1 MDTIQPAT
9 SPMHNFPPGKI
20 QPHHHDRLAMVYIRQ
35 STLQQVERHSEST
48 KLQYALVEKASDM
61 GWPKE
66 QVVVVDDDLGISG
79 ANAEGRP
86 GFQRL
91 VAEVSLDHVGIIL
104 GIEMSRLARSC
115 RDWHQLLEV
124 CSLFRTLIADTEG
137 VYDPG
142 NYNDR
147 LLLGLKGT
155 LSEAELH
162 VIKQRML
169 AGKKA
174 KARRGELGLQLAMGY
189 VKHPSGEIIKDPDEQ
204 AQSTIG
210 LIFTLFERYR
220 TINGVLKHL
229 VKNSIQMPHRIRG
242 GIRKGELEWR
252 RPNRVTL
259 SNLLHNPIYAGAYA
273 YGRRPTDPRKK
284 KPGRPSTGRVSV
296 KPEEWEVLIQDKLPG
311 YISWQDFERNQRQ
324 LKMNSSQGI
333 GTPKHG
339 PSLLSGLVICGRC
352 GLRMATYYSSQGHK
366 LRYSC
371 SRMAVDYG
379 EESCQSF
386 LGTPLDQL
394 IQEKILVAMQPSAL
408 ELSLQ
413 TAANI
418 EQEREQQ
425 QRHWQQRLERARYES
440 ERAYRQ
446 YNSVEPEN
454 RLVVRTLERKWE
466 ETLSSET
473 KLNQDYEKYLKER
486 PEILTESERLTIQ
499 SLASDIPHLWKSK
512 STTGEQRQQIVRLL
526 IERVIVTVQG
536 ETEKVHVCIHW
547 KGGCRSEA
555 IFNRPVA
562 RLEQLSYY
570 KKLIERVEGLHTKG
584 NSLTAIA
591 DILNEE
597 KWQSA
602 KQRSS
607 FTAQMVRT
615 LLLKKGLV
623 SKKKTRA
630 SNPLRKK
637 NELTF
642 SELSKKTE
650 IPEPTLYKWMRD
662 GKLTARKD
670 TTVSHNGVWLIK
682 ADKKEIKR
690 LLEYRDR
697 PQQWIYRSRVKK
709 VEYQH

>member
-1 MDTIQPAT
+1 MDTIKPAT
-9 SPMHNFPPGKI
+9 SPILNSQPGKI

-35 STLQQVERHSEST
+35 STLQQVDRHNEST

-66 QVVVVDDDLGISG
+66 QVVVIDDDLGISG

-174 KARRGELGLQLAMGY
+174 KARRGELGMQLAMGY
-189 VKHPSGEIIKDPDEQ
+189 ITHASGEIIKDADEQ
-204 AQSTIG
+204 AQSTIS

-259 SNLLHNPIYAGAYA
+259 GNMLHNPIYAGAYV

-296 KPEEWEVLIQDKLPG
+296 TPEEWEVLIHDKLPA
-311 YISWQDFERNQRQ
+311 YISWQDYERNQRQ

-371 SRMAVDYG
+371 NRMAVDYG
-379 EESCQSF
+379 EKSCQSF

-394 IQEKILVAMQPSAL
+394 IQEKIMAAMQPSAL
-408 ELSLQ
+408 EISLQ
-413 TAANI
+413 AAANI
-418 EQEREQQ
+418 QQERDQQ

-446 YNSVEPEN
+446 YNTVEPEN
-454 RLVVRTLERKWE
+454 RLVARTLEKKWE
-466 ETLSSET
+466 EALSAET
-473 KLNQDYEKYLKER
+473 KLNQDYEKHLKER
-486 PEILTESERLTIQ
+486 PEILTESERLAIK
-499 SLASDIPHLWKSK
+499 SLASDIPHLWQAE

-536 ETEKVHVCIHW
+536 NTEKVHVCIHW
-547 KGGCRSEA
+547 KGGTRSESN
-555 IFNRPVA
+555 FNRPVA
-562 RLEQLSYY
+562 KLEQLSYY
-570 KKLIERVEGLHTKG
+570 KKLTERVADLQKKG
-584 NSLTAIA
+584 NSLKAIA

-602 KQRSS
+602 KQRSL
-607 FTAQMVRT
+607 FNAQMVRT
-615 LLLKKGLV
+615 ILLKKGLV
-623 SKKKTRA
+623 SKKKKR
-630 SNPLRKK
+630 SNNALRKE

-670 TTVSHNGVWLIK
+670 TTVSHNGIWLIT

-690 LLEYRDR
+690 LLDYRNR
-697 PQQWIYRSRVKK
+697 PKQWVYRSRVKK
-709 VEYQH
+709 VD

>member
-1 MDTIQPAT
+1 MDTIQTT
-9 SPMHNFPPGKI
+9 SPSMPISHPGKI
-20 QPHHHDRLAMVYIRQ
+20 EPHHLDRNAIVYIRQ

-48 KLQYALVEKASDM
+48 RLQYALVGKACDM

-66 QVVVVDDDLGISG
+66 QVILIDDDLGTSG
-79 ANAEGRP
+79 SNVEGRP

-124 CSLFRTLIADTEG
+124 CSLFRTLIADTDG
-137 VYDPG
+137 VYDPC

-174 KARRGELGLQLAMGY
+174 KARRGELGMQLAMGY

-204 AQSTIG
+204 AQSTTA

-220 TINGVLKHL
+220 TINGVLKYL
-229 VKNSIQMPHRIRG
+229 VKHNMQLPHRIRG
-242 GIRKGELEWR
+242 GLLKGELEWR

-259 SNLLHNPIYAGAYA
+259 GNMLHNPIYAGAYV

-296 KPEEWEVLIQDKLPG
+296 KQEEWEVLIKDKLPA
-311 YISWQDFERNQRQ
+311 YIYWEEYERNQRQ
-324 LKMNSSQGI
+324 LQMNSSQGI

-352 GLRMATYYSSQGHK
+352 GLRMATCYSSQGKK

-371 SRMAVDYG
+371 NRMAVDYG
-379 EESCQSF
+379 EQSCQSL
-386 LGTPLDQL
+386 LGSPLDQL
-394 IQEKILVAMQPSAL
+394 IQEKIMAAMQPSAL

-413 TAANI
+413 AAANI
-418 EQEREQQ
+418 QQERHRQ
-425 QRHWQQRLERARYES
+425 QRHWQQQLERAHYAS

-446 YNSVEPEN
+446 YNAVEPEN
-454 RLVVRTLERKWE
+454 RLVARTLEIKWE
-466 ETLSSET
+466 EALSSET
-473 KLNQDYEKYLKER
+473 KLTQDYEKHLKEQ
-486 PEILTESERLTIQ
+486 PAILTKSEQLAIQ
-499 SLASDIPHLWKSK
+499 SLASDIPHLWEAE

-526 IERVIVTVQG
+526 IERVVVTIQG
-536 ETEKVHVCIHW
+536 NTEKVHVSIHW
-547 KGGCRSEA
+547 KGGCQSEA
-555 IFNRPVA
+555 NFNRPVGK
-562 RLEQLSYY
+562 LEQLSYY
-570 KKLIERVEGLHTKG
+570 KELIERVAGLYGEGK
-584 NSLTAIA
+584 SLAVIA
-591 DILNEE
+591 NILNEE
-597 KWQSA
+597 EWKSP
-602 KQRSS
+602 KQRCLFS
-607 FTAQMVRT
+607 AGMVRT
-615 LLLKKGLV
+615 ILLRKGLV
-623 SKKKTRA
+623 SKKKKR
-630 SNPLRKK
+630 SNSALRKP

-642 SELSKKTE
+642 RELSERTR
-650 IPEPTLYKWMRD
+650 IPEPTLYKWMRT

-670 TTVSHNGVWLIK
+670 TTVSHNGIWLIK
-682 ADKKEIKR
+682 ADENEIKR

-697 PQQWIYRSRVKK
+697 PKQWIYSSRVKK
-709 VEYQH
+709 VD

>member
-1 MDTIQPAT
+1 MDTIQSIT
-9 SPMHNFPPGKI
+9 YSTLNSHPGKI
-20 QPHHHDRLAMVYIRQ
+20 QSHHHNRLAMVYIRQ

-48 KLQYALVEKASDM
+48 KLQYALVEKACDM
-61 GWPKE
+61 GWPRE

-91 VAEVSLDHVGIIL
+91 VAEVSLDHVGIIF

-124 CSLFRTLIADTEG
+124 CSLFCTLIADTEG
-137 VYDPG
+137 VYDPC
-142 NYNDR
+142 NHNDR

-174 KARRGELGLQLAMGY
+174 KARRGELGMQLAMGY

-204 AQSTIG
+204 AQSTID

-229 VKNSIQMPHRIRG
+229 VKNNIQMPHRIRG
-242 GIRKGELEWR
+242 GMQKGELEWR

-259 SNLLHNPIYAGAYA
+259 SNLLHNPIYAGAYV

-296 KPEEWEVLIQDKLPG
+296 KPEEWEVLIHNKFPG
-311 YISWQDFERNQRQ
+311 YIPWQVYERNQRQ

-352 GLRMATYYSSQGHK
+352 GLRMATCYSSQGHK

-371 SRMAVDYG
+371 NRMAVDYG
-379 EESCQSF
+379 DKSCQSL
-386 LGTPLDQL
+386 LGAPLDQL
-394 IQEKILVAMQPSAL
+394 IQKEIMAAIQPSAL

-413 TAANI
+413 AAANI

-425 QRHWQQRLERARYES
+425 QRHWQQRLERAHYES
-440 ERAYRQ
+440 ERGYRQ
-446 YNSVEPEN
+446 YNAVEPEN
-454 RLVVRTLERKWE
+454 RLVARTLERKWE
-466 ETLSSET
+466 EALSAET
-473 KLNQDYEKYLKER
+473 KLNQDYEKYLKEQ
-486 PEILTESERLTIQ
+486 PNILTETERLAIQ
-499 SLASDIPHLWKSK
+499 SLASDIPHLWKAE
-512 STTGEQRQQIVRLL
+512 STTREQRQQIIRLL
-526 IERVIVTVQG
+526 IDRIIVTVQG
-536 ETEKVHVCIHW
+536 NTEKVHVCIHW
-547 KGGCRSEA
+547 KGGCQSEA
-555 IFNRPVA
+555 NFNRPVA
-562 RLEQLSYY
+562 KLEQLSYY
-570 KKLIERVEGLHTKG
+570 KELIERVSDLYKQG
-584 NSLTAIA
+584 NSHKAIA
-591 DILNEE
+591 DILNDE

-602 KQRSS
+602 KQRGQYNG
-607 FTAQMVRT
+607 QMVRT
-615 LLLKKGLV
+615 LLLKNGVV
-623 SKKKTRA
+623 SKKKKR
-630 SNPLRKK
+630 SNNVLRKE
-637 NELTF
+637 NEVTL
-642 SELSKKTE
+642 SELSQKTQ

-662 GKLTARKD
+662 GKLKARKD

-682 ADKKEIKR
+682 ADKNEIKR

-697 PQQWIYRSRVKK
+697 PKQWIYRSRVKK
-709 VEYQH
+709 VD

>member
-1 MDTIQPAT
+1 
-9 SPMHNFPPGKI
+9 
-20 QPHHHDRLAMVYIRQ
+20 MVYIRQ
-35 STLQQVERHSEST
+35 STLQQVERHNEST

-66 QVVVVDDDLGISG
+66 QVVVIDDDLGISG

-115 RDWHQLLEV
+115 RDWHQLLEI

-174 KARRGELGLQLAMGY
+174 KARRGELGMQLAMGY
-189 VKHPSGEIIKDPDEQ
+189 ITHASGEIIKDADEQ
-204 AQSTIG
+204 AQSTIS

-229 VKNSIQMPHRIRG
+229 VKNNIQMPHRIRG

-259 SNLLHNPIYAGAYA
+259 GNMLHNPIYAGAYV

-296 KPEEWEVLIQDKLPG
+296 TPEEWEVLIHDKLPA
-311 YISWQDFERNQRQ
+311 YISWQDYERNQRQ

-333 GTPKHG
+333 GTPKNG

-371 SRMAVDYG
+371 NRMAVDYG
-379 EESCQSF
+379 EKSCQSF

-394 IQEKILVAMQPSAL
+394 IQEKIMAAMQPSAL
-408 ELSLQ
+408 EVSLQ
-413 TAANI
+413 AAANI
-418 EQEREQQ
+418 EQERDQQ

-446 YNSVEPEN
+446 YNTVEPEN
-454 RLVVRTLERKWE
+454 RLVARTLEKKWE
-466 ETLSSET
+466 EALSAET
-473 KLNQDYEKYLKER
+473 KLKQDYEKHLKEQ
-486 PEILTESERLTIQ
+486 PEILTESERLAIK
-499 SLASDIPHLWKSK
+499 SLASDIPHLWKAE

-536 ETEKVHVCIHW
+536 NTEKVHVCIHW
-547 KGGCRSEA
+547 KGGTRSESN
-555 IFNRPVA
+555 FNRPVA
-562 RLEQLSYY
+562 KLEQLSYY
-570 KKLIERVEGLHTKG
+570 KKLTERVADLHKKG
-584 NSLTAIA
+584 KSLKAIA

-602 KQRSS
+602 KQRSL
-607 FTAQMVRT
+607 FNAQMVRT
-615 LLLKKGLV
+615 ILLKKGLG
-623 SKKKTRA
+623 SKKKKR
-630 SNPLRKK
+630 SNNALRKE

-642 SELSKKTE
+642 SELSQKTE

-670 TTVSHNGVWLIK
+670 TTVSHNGIWLIT

-690 LLEYRDR
+690 LLDYRNR
-697 PQQWIYRSRVKK
+697 PKQWIYRSRVKK
-709 VEYQH
+709 VD